1 MAVNL
6 LREDNKEYNL
16 VNPDKDE
23 DRQDDGK
30 QESSD
35 HRQRRQNPHD
45 KFFKS
50 YFSEAN
56 AVRDFAE
63 YVLSREF
70 YRQLDMSTLEREDRT
85 FVTGDLREYF
95 ADIIYAVRCMGK
107 QLKLA
112 FILEH
117 KSYRDQN
124 VTFQMIKYMN
134 NYMQREYQE
143 AGKLTPIIPI
153 LIYQERDSA
162 DSGLVD
168 LEKEFAEY
176 SQNVTRHQIIFEVV
190 EYKLTALSWKKFT
203 SRILKI
209 FGLAATMSE
218 AEDDLERV
226 KEIAAEL
233 AAMSEKSR
241 IEFVRKRLVP
251 VVEYILTVTD
261 LDEKIIREVI
271 EEKLPGG
278 GDIVESTAER
288 LRKEGRKDILDLILK
303 MKEKFGEDSLELIGV
318 IKDKE
323 EIQVDKITQAI
334 EKADDIEEL
343 REKIE

>member
-1 MAVNL
+1 M
-6 LREDNKEYNL
+6 E
-16 VNPDKDE
+16 
-23 DRQDDGK
+23 
-30 QESSD
+30 
-35 HRQRRQNPHD
+35 
-45 KFFKS
+45 
-50 YFSEAN
+50 
-56 AVRDFAE
+56 
-63 YVLSREF
+63 
-70 YRQLDMSTLEREDRT
+70 
-85 FVTGDLREYF
+85 
-95 ADIIYAVRCMGK
+95 
-107 QLKLA
+107 
-112 FILEH
+112 
-117 KSYRDQN
+117 
-124 VTFQMIKYMN
+124 
-134 NYMQREYQE
+134 
-143 AGKLTPIIPI
+143 
-153 LIYQERDSA
+153 
-162 DSGLVD
+162 
-168 LEKEFAEY
+168 
-176 SQNVTRHQIIFEVV
+176 
-190 EYKLTALSWKKFT
+190 
-203 SRILKI
+203 
-209 FGLAATMSE
+209 
-218 AEDDLERV
+218 
-226 KEIAAEL
+226 EIAAEL